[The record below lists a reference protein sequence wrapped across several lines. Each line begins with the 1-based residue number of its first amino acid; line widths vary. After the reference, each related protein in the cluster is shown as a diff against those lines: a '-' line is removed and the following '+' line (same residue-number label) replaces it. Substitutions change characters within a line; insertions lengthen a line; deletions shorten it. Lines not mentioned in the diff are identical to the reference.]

1 MVMVSSGTHLVKNN
15 EFLSQK
21 RSPKLKMIGPL
32 CKQQLFNPE
41 TDAKPLYYSLLKL
54 KYSPSIYLKHK
65 KDKICIFLKT
75 TATEIPRTGYYTKES
90 SSNRSIVL
98 CVLQDTFHEL
108 FCVFGDFYASGT
120 QDAEETKSRLSK
132 TNKMN
137 SFYCL
142 GTNITVLLKMN
153 KKVRDNYG

>member
-1 MVMVSSGTHLVKNN
+1 MVMVSSGTHLVKNH

-21 RSPKLKMIGPL
+21 RSPKLKMLGPL

-75 TATEIPRTGYYTKES
+75 TATEIPRTGYYTKKS
-90 SSNRSIVL
+90 SSNRLIIL
-98 CVLQDTFHEL
+98 CILQDTIHEL
-108 FCVFGDFYASGT
+108 FCLFGDFYASGT
-120 QDAEETKSRLSK
+120 QDAGRRG
-132 TNKMN
+132 NKIT
-137 SFYCL
+137 SFKDQQ
-142 GTNITVLLKMN
+142 NEFILLPRN
-153 KKVRDNYG
+153 